1 MIKARTIRIS
11 SLSQDVTNED
21 LLQYFKLTDP
31 ALADNSSLTNTADR
45 KKTAT
50 ITFSDKASY
59 KKAIQLHKKQGTLK
73 GVRLDIDDEFSGFT
87 ALSEGTSFE

>member
-1 MIKARTIRIS
+1 MAKARTIRIS
-11 SLSQDVTNED
+11 RLSQDVTNED
-21 LLQYFKLTDP
+21 LLQYFELTDP
-31 ALADNSSLTNTADR
+31 ALADNSSLINTADG

-59 KKAIQLHKKQGTLK
+59 KKAIQLHKQQGTLRS
-73 GVRLDIDDEFSGFT
+73 VRPDIDDEFSGFT